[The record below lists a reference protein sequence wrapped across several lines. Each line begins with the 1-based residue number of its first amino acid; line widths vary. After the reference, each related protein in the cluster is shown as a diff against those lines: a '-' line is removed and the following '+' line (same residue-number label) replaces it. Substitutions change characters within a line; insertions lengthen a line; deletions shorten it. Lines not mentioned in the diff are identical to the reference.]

1 MTTRGTIFSDVI
13 AQYPQDEILE
23 QIHAC
28 STSQVEQAL
37 RAERLD
43 LRDFMALI
51 SPAAQGYLEPMA
63 QRSHQITRQRFG
75 NNIYLYTPMYLSNE
89 CSNGCK
95 YCGFNASNNI
105 PRATLSMDA
114 IEKEARII
122 HAYGFRHI
130 LLLTGEARKLADNR
144 YLVEA
149 IQRIKPLFSSI
160 SIEVY
165 PMDTSGYAQVIEAGV
180 DGLTVYQETYN
191 PKLYAE
197 LHPYGKKR
205 DYTYRLESPDRA
217 GAAGMRR
224 IGIGALLGLGDFVS
238 EAFYT
243 GLHARHLAK
252 RYWRSQVSV
261 SFPRIRPADGGFAPL
276 EMVSDAQLVQMLCAM
291 RLLLPD
297 AGLYLSTRESATLR
311 DNLMPLGIT
320 HMSAGSCTAPGG
332 HSKDA
337 AATEQFAINDDRT
350 PEGMSTIIKAKGL
363 EAVWKDWDSAFLNRD
378 VNAPVTSGPHGGV
391 PA

>member
-1 MTTRGTIFSDVI
+1 MTFSDEMM
-13 AQYPQDEILE
+13 QYPREELLH
-23 QIHAC
+23 QINTCNA
-28 STSQVEQAL
+28 TQVEQAL
-37 RAERLD
+37 SAERLD
-43 LRDFMALI
+43 MSDFMALI
-51 SPAAQGYLEPMA
+51 SPAARPYLEQMA

-95 YCGFNASNNI
+95 YCGFNASNKI
-105 PRATLSMDA
+105 PRATLSMEE

-122 HAYGFRHI
+122 HNYGFRHI
-130 LLLTGEARKLADNR
+130 LLLTGEAAKLADNQ

-165 PMDTSGYAQVIEAGV
+165 PMDNAGYAQVVDAGV
-180 DGLTVYQETYN
+180 DGLTLYQETYD
-191 PKLYAE
+191 PELYAE

-205 DYTYRLESPDRA
+205 DYRFRLEAPDRA
-217 GAAGMRR
+217 GVAGMRR
-224 IGIGALLGLGDFVS
+224 IGIGALLGLGDFAR

-243 GLHARHLAK
+243 GLHARYLAK

-276 EMVSDAQLVQMLCAM
+276 EIVSDAQLVQMVCAM

-297 AGLYLSTRESATLR
+297 AALYLSTRENATLR

-332 HSKDA
+332 HSKEVES
-337 AATEQFAINDDRT
+337 TQQFAIDDDRT
-350 PEGMSTIIKAKGL
+350 PAGMSAIIRAKGL
-363 EAVWKDWDSAFLNRD
+363 EAVWKDWDSAFLNRAVGAMD
-378 VNAPVTSGPHGGV
+378 DSRVSTSL
-391 PA
+391 

>member
-1 MTTRGTIFSDVI
+1 MNSSGMTFSDII
-13 AQYPQDEILE
+13 AQYPREDVLE
-23 QIHAC
+23 QINTTTAA
-28 STSQVEQAL
+28 QVERAL
-37 RAERLD
+37 NAERPD
-43 LRDFMALI
+43 IRDFMALI
-51 SPAAQGYLEPMA
+51 SPAAQNYLEPMA

-95 YCGFNASNNI
+95 YCGFNASNKI
-105 PRATLSMDA
+105 PRTTLTMEE

-122 HAYGFRHI
+122 HNYGFRHI
-130 LLLTGEARKLADNR
+130 LLLTGEASKLADNK

-149 IQRIKPLFSSI
+149 IERIKPLFSSI

-165 PMDTSGYAQVIEAGV
+165 PMDTAGYAQVIKAGV

-191 PKLYAE
+191 PELYAE
-197 LHPYGKKR
+197 LHPFGKKR
-205 DYTYRLESPDRA
+205 DYKYRLEAPDRA
-217 GAAGMRR
+217 GKAGMRR
-224 IGIGALLGLGDFVS
+224 IGIGALLGLGDFVR

-243 GLHARHLAK
+243 GLHAQYLAK
-252 RYWRSQVSV
+252 RYWRSQVSI

-276 EMVSDAQLVQMLCAM
+276 EIVSDAQLVQMVCAM

-297 AGLYLSTRESATLR
+297 AGLYLSTRENASLR

-332 HSKDA
+332 HSKEVES
-337 AATEQFAINDDRT
+337 TQQFAIDDDRT
-350 PEGMSTIIKAKGL
+350 PEGMSNIIRAKGL

-378 VNAPVTSGPHGGV
+378 VGRSGTSH
-391 PA
+391 AH

>member
-1 MTTRGTIFSDVI
+1 MRSSDTAFSDVI
-13 AQYPQDEILE
+13 ARYPREDVLE
-23 QIHAC
+23 QINA
-28 STSQVEQAL
+28 TTAAQVERAL
-37 RAERLD
+37 QAERPD
-43 LRDFMALI
+43 IRDFMALI
-51 SPAAQGYLEPMA
+51 SPAAQDYLEPMA

-95 YCGFNASNNI
+95 YCGFNASNKI
-105 PRATLSMDA
+105 PRATLSMEE

-122 HAYGFRHI
+122 HSYGFRHI
-130 LLLTGEARKLADNR
+130 LLLTGEASKLADNK

-149 IQRIKPLFSSI
+149 IERIKPLFSSI

-165 PMDTSGYAQVIEAGV
+165 PMDTAGYAQVIEAGV
-180 DGLTVYQETYN
+180 DGLTLYQETYN
-191 PKLYAE
+191 PELYAE
-197 LHPYGKKR
+197 LHPFGKKR
-205 DYTYRLESPDRA
+205 DYKYRLEAPDRA
-217 GAAGMRR
+217 GKAGMRR
-224 IGIGALLGLGDFVS
+224 IGIGALLGLGDFVR

-243 GLHARHLAK
+243 GLHAQYLAK
-252 RYWRSQVSV
+252 HYWRSQVSV

-276 EMVSDAQLVQMLCAM
+276 EIVSDAQLVQMVCAM

-332 HSKDA
+332 HGKEVES
-337 AATEQFAINDDRT
+337 TQQFAIDDDRT
-350 PEGMSTIIKAKGL
+350 PEGMSNIIRAKGL

-378 VNAPVTSGPHGGV
+378 VGRSGTSH
-391 PA
+391 AH

>member
-1 MTTRGTIFSDVI
+1 MINTSSTFSDVI
-13 AQYPQDEILE
+13 SKYPQDEILE
-23 QIHAC
+23 QIFAC
-28 STSQVEQAL
+28 SSSQVEQAL
-37 RAERLD
+37 NAERPD
-43 LRDFMALI
+43 MRDFMALI

-89 CSNGCK
+89 CNNGCK
-95 YCGFNASNNI
+95 YCGFNASNKI
-105 PRATLSMDA
+105 PRVTLSMDT

-122 HAYGFRHI
+122 HDYGFRHI
-130 LLLTGEARKLADNR
+130 LLLTGEASKLADNK

-149 IQRIKPLFSSI
+149 IERIKPLFSSI

-165 PMDTSGYAQVIEAGV
+165 PMDTSGYEQVIKAGV

-191 PKLYAE
+191 PELYAD

-205 DYTYRLESPDRA
+205 DYTYRLEAPDRA
-217 GAAGMRR
+217 GSAGMRR
-224 IGIGALLGLGDFVS
+224 IGIGALLGLGNFAS

-243 GLHARHLAK
+243 GLHARYLAK

-276 EMVSDAQLVQMLCAM
+276 EIVTDAQLVQMLCAM
-291 RLLLPD
+291 RLLLSD
-297 AGLYLSTRESATLR
+297 AGLYLSTRESAILR
-311 DNLMPLGIT
+311 DNMMPLGIT

-337 AATEQFAINDDRT
+337 SSTQQFAIDDDRT
-350 PEGMSTIIKAKGL
+350 PAGMNTIIKAKGL

-378 VNAPVTSGPHGGV
+378 ATVDGIHAG
-391 PA
+391 

>member
-1 MTTRGTIFSDVI
+1 MTFTSVI
-13 AQYPQDEILE
+13 DQYPREQILE
-23 QIHAC
+23 QLHSC
-28 STSQVEQAL
+28 SATQVEQAL
-37 RAERLD
+37 QAERLSI
-43 LRDFMALI
+43 RDFMALI
-51 SPAAQGYLEPMA
+51 SPAAQDYLEPLA
-63 QRSHQITRQRFG
+63 QRSHRITRQRFG

-89 CSNGCK
+89 CTNGCK
-95 YCGFNASNNI
+95 YCGFNSSNKI
-105 PRATLSMDA
+105 PRATLDMDT

-122 HAYGFRHI
+122 HDYGFRHI
-130 LLLTGEARKLADNR
+130 LLLTGETTRLADNK
-144 YLVEA
+144 YLVAA
-149 IQRIKPLFSSI
+149 IERIKPMFSSI

-165 PMDTSGYAQVIEAGV
+165 PMDTSGYAQVIDAGV

-191 PKLYAE
+191 RDLYAE

-205 DYTYRLESPDRA
+205 DYNYRLEAPDRA
-217 GAAGMRR
+217 GTAGMRR
-224 IGIGALLGLGDFVS
+224 IGIGALLGLGDFLS

-243 GLHARHLAK
+243 GLHAQYLAK

-276 EMVSDAQLVQMLCAM
+276 EVITDAQLVQMVCAI

-297 AGLYLSTRESATLR
+297 AGLYLSTRESSELR

-332 HSKDA
+332 HSNEVES
-337 AATEQFAINDDRT
+337 TEQFAIDDDRS
-350 PEGMSTIIKAKGL
+350 PERMQQIICANGL

-378 VNAPVTSGPHGGV
+378 TS
-391 PA
+391 ALAL

>member
-1 MTTRGTIFSDVI
+1 MTFSDEMM
-13 AQYPQDEILE
+13 QYPREELLE
-23 QIHAC
+23 QIHTCNA
-28 STSQVEQAL
+28 TQVEQAL
-37 RAERLD
+37 SADRLD
-43 LRDFMALI
+43 MRDFMTLI
-51 SPAAQGYLEPMA
+51 SPAARPYLEQMA

-95 YCGFNASNNI
+95 YCGFNASNKI
-105 PRATLSMDA
+105 PRATLSMEEV
-114 IEKEARII
+114 EKEARII
-122 HAYGFRHI
+122 HNYGFRHI
-130 LLLTGEARKLADNR
+130 LLLTGEAAKLADNQ

-165 PMDTSGYAQVIEAGV
+165 PMDNAGYAQVVDAGV
-180 DGLTVYQETYN
+180 DGLTLYQETYD
-191 PKLYAE
+191 PELYAE
-197 LHPYGKKR
+197 LHPYGNKR
-205 DYTYRLESPDRA
+205 DYRFRLEAPDRA
-217 GAAGMRR
+217 GSAGMRR
-224 IGIGALLGLGDFVS
+224 IGIGALLGLGDFAR

-243 GLHARHLAK
+243 GLHARYLAK

-276 EMVSDAQLVQMLCAM
+276 EIVSDAQLVQMVCAM

-297 AGLYLSTRESATLR
+297 AALYLSTRENATLR

-332 HSKDA
+332 HGKEVES
-337 AATEQFAINDDRT
+337 TQQFAIDDDRT
-350 PEGMSTIIKAKGL
+350 PAGMSTIIRAKGL
-363 EAVWKDWDSAFLNRD
+363 EAVWKDWDSAFLNRG
-378 VNAPVTSGPHGGV
+378 VGATEGLGVSTSL
-391 PA
+391 